1 MVDNIKVTIPLAAV
15 SSAKSVTSVDHRENN
30 NRNYL
35 FKDTFKERQKK
46 KKRKNPMH
54 VKISAR
60 PALAGKT
67 APIRHFAAKKKA
79 KEFMQKRTI
88 DIRV

>member
-1 MVDNIKVTIPLAAV
+1 MDNIKVNIPLPAV
-15 SSAKSVTSVDHRENN
+15 SSAKSVKPVDYRQNS
-30 NRNYL
+30 NRHNL

-46 KKRKNPMH
+46 KKRKDRIR

-60 PALAGKT
+60 TALAGKT
-67 APIRHFAAKKKA
+67 PTIRLSAAKRKA
-79 KEFMQKRTI
+79 KEFMQKKTI

>member
-1 MVDNIKVTIPLAAV
+1 MDNIKDAIPLTAV
-15 SSAKSVTSVDHRENN
+15 SSAKSVKSIDHRENN

-35 FKDTFKERQKK
+35 FKDTFKKRQKK
-46 KKRKNPMH
+46 KKRKDRMQ

-60 PALAGKT
+60 AALAGKT
-67 APIRHFAAKKKA
+67 PPIRHSAAKKKA

>member
-1 MVDNIKVTIPLAAV
+1 MVDNIKVNIPLAAV
-15 SSAKSVTSVDHRENN
+15 SSANSVKPVDHRENST
-30 NRNYL
+30 RNYL
-35 FKDTFKERQKK
+35 FKDTLKKRQKK
-46 KKRKNPMH
+46 KKRKDTMH

-60 PALAGKT
+60 TALVGKT
-67 APIRHFAAKKKA
+67 APIRHSAAKKKA

>member
-15 SSAKSVTSVDHRENN
+15 SSAKSVKSVDHRENN

-35 FKDTFKERQKK
+35 FKDTFKKRQKK
-46 KKRKNPMH
+46 KNRKDPMH
-54 VKISAR
+54 VKISTRA
-60 PALAGKT
+60 ALVGNT
-67 APIRHFAAKKKA
+67 PPIRHSAAKKKA

>member
-1 MVDNIKVTIPLAAV
+1 MVDNIKVNIPMAAV
-15 SSAKSVTSVDHRENN
+15 SPAKSVTPVDQREND
-30 NRNYL
+30 NRNYF
-35 FKDTFKERQKK
+35 FKNSFKKRQKK
-46 KKRKNPMH
+46 KKKKDRMH

-60 PALAGKT
+60 AALVGKT
-67 APIRHFAAKKKA
+67 APIRHCLTKKKA

>member
-1 MVDNIKVTIPLAAV
+1 MVDNIKVNIPLAAV
-15 SSAKSVTSVDHRENN
+15 STAKSVKPVDYRQNS
-30 NRNYL
+30 NRNNL

-46 KKRKNPMH
+46 KKRKDRMQ

-60 PALAGKT
+60 AALAGKT
-67 APIRHFAAKKKA
+67 PPIRHSAAKKKA

>member
-1 MVDNIKVTIPLAAV
+1 MVDSIKVNIPLAAV
-15 SSAKSVTSVDHRENN
+15 SSAKSVKSVDHRQNN

-46 KKRKNPMH
+46 KKRKDPMH

-60 PALAGKT
+60 TALVGNT
-67 APIRHFAAKKKA
+67 PPTRHSTAKKKA
-79 KEFMQKRTI
+79 KEFMQKRTVN
-88 DIRV
+88 IRV

>member
-1 MVDNIKVTIPLAAV
+1 VDNVKVTTPLAAI

-35 FKDTFKERQKK
+35 FKDTFKKRRKK
-46 KKRKNPMH
+46 KKRKDRMH
-54 VKISAR
+54 VKVSASA
-60 PALAGKT
+60 ALVGNT
-67 APIRHFAAKKKA
+67 PPIRHSAAKKKA

>member
-1 MVDNIKVTIPLAAV
+1 MDNIKVTIPLAAI
-15 SSAKSVTSVDHRENN
+15 SSAKSVTSVDHREND

-35 FKDTFKERQKK
+35 FKDTFKKRQKK
-46 KKRKNPMH
+46 KKRKDPMH
-54 VKISAR
+54 VKISGRA
-60 PALAGKT
+60 ALVGKT
-67 APIRHFAAKKKA
+67 APIRHSASKKKA

>member
-1 MVDNIKVTIPLAAV
+1 MVDNIKVNIPLTAV
-15 SSAKSVTSVDHRENN
+15 TSAKSVKPVDYRQNS
-30 NRNYL
+30 NRNNL

-46 KKRKNPMH
+46 KKRKDRMH

-60 PALAGKT
+60 TALADKIP
-67 APIRHFAAKKKA
+67 PIPPSAAKMKA
-79 KEFMQKRTI
+79 KEIMQKRTI